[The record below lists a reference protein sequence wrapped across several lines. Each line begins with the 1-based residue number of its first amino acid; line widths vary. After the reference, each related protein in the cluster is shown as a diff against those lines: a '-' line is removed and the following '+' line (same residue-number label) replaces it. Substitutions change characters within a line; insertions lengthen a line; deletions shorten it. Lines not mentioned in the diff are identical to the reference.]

1 MRALEVY
8 AKDMYET
15 FLVDNPYLSTY
26 EISPRI
32 GCDTK
37 TVALA
42 RSLAPA
48 NSFGE
53 EDSIFATRWSLST
66 YLFVRASER
75 NLNISPNEY
84 KITLRTL
91 YTLNET
97 EGEGY
102 DEAFRFIIDRIIGPV
117 I

>member
-26 EISPRI
+26 ETSSRI

-48 NSFGE
+48 NSLARR
-53 EDSIFATRWSLST
+53 DSIFATRWSLST
-66 YLFVRASER
+66 YLFVRANER
-75 NLNISPNEY
+75 KFKYIP
-84 KITLRTL
+84 K
-91 YTLNET
+91 
-97 EGEGY
+97 
-102 DEAFRFIIDRIIGPV
+102 
-117 I
+117 

>member
-1 MRALEVY
+1 M
-8 AKDMYET
+8 
-15 FLVDNPYLSTY
+15 
-26 EISPRI
+26 
-32 GCDTK
+32 
-37 TVALA
+37 ALA

-66 YLFVRASER
+66 YLFVRANER

-84 KITLRTL
+84 KITCVR

-102 DEAFRFIIDRIIGPV
+102 DEPLGL
-117 I
+117 